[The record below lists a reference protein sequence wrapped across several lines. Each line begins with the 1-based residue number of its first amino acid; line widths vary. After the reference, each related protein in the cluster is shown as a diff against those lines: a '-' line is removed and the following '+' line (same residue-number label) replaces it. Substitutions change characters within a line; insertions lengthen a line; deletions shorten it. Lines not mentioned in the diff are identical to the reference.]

1 MPENF
6 RRLRLMYIVL
16 ATLLVVGL
24 LPLALAGWLLSNR
37 SANELRSIEGRYQA
51 QFVQSKARQ
60 LEAYV
65 QRYTDVV
72 TNLAQAFELTGG
84 VAAISAANSQSRL
97 ERAVADDA
105 NLIALTILP
114 VHGDPH
120 TAYKF
125 DTINQDELKE
135 RNGEVLGRMTGGAI
149 VVGRPRLVRS
159 SQEMSLT
166 IAAPVMA
173 MRDGEEEITAAIVA
187 VVSFQEAFRTVQ
199 GAASGAKN
207 ETMGEAELLAGGAP
221 IFFVVDETGRAVAH
235 PDARIAFSEH
245 EMTDLKV
252 VREWMETG
260 AHVESALA
268 PFTAERGE
276 RTIEMLGSFA
286 TANLGAGARL
296 GVIAIQ
302 DEGAALR
309 SVTDM
314 RRQTLVISLVA
325 AFFALV
331 IGFFFAKGL
340 TRPVGELAAGAHRIA
355 AGDFSQRIRT
365 ANRTELGALAESFN
379 TMTDRLEG
387 TIEDL
392 RRAAD
397 ENRELFLGTI
407 KALAAAIDGKDPYTR
422 GHSERVSRFSVAI
435 AQELGMPADELE
447 RLRISALLHDVGKI
461 GVDDAIL
468 KKPAPLTAS
477 EFEQMKQHPEIGYR
491 IMSLIPAMKDYL
503 PGILLHHEMLNGGGY
518 PRRASAAQIPM
529 QARIISVADTFDA
542 CTTERPYQR
551 AMTTEDALMIL
562 KKFVGTRYDGRVV
575 QAMIEAC
582 ERGTVQPESARHAEI
597 QTETQVLVAAMH
609 TPPTAEMTSR
619 IA

>member
-1 MPENF
+1 
-6 RRLRLMYIVL
+6 
-16 ATLLVVGL
+16 
-24 LPLALAGWLLSNR
+24 
-37 SANELRSIEGRYQA
+37 
-51 QFVQSKARQ
+51 
-60 LEAYV
+60 
-65 QRYTDVV
+65 
-72 TNLAQAFELTGG
+72 
-84 VAAISAANSQSRL
+84 
-97 ERAVADDA
+97 
-105 NLIALTILP
+105 
-114 VHGDPH
+114 
-120 TAYKF
+120 
-125 DTINQDELKE
+125 
-135 RNGEVLGRMTGGAI
+135 MTGGEI

-166 IAAPVMA
+166 IAAPVMGT
-173 MRDGEEEITAAIVA
+173 REGEEEITAAIVA

-199 GAASGAKN
+199 GAEKSRGS
-207 ETMGEAELLAGGAP
+207 ETKGEAELLGGGAP
-221 IFFVVDETGRAVAH
+221 VFFVVDETGRAVAH

-252 VREWMETG
+252 VRDWMETG

-268 PFTAERGE
+268 PFTAERSE

-314 RRQTLVISLVA
+314 RQQTLVISLVA
-325 AFFALV
+325 ALFALV

-340 TRPVGELAAGAHRIA
+340 TRPVGDLAAGAHRIA
-355 AGDFSQRIRT
+355 AGDFSKRIRT

-392 RRAAD
+392 RRAAG

-435 AQELGMPADELE
+435 AEQLAMPADELE

-468 KKPAPLTAS
+468 KKPAPLTAA

-491 IMSLIPAMKDYL
+491 IMSLIPAMRDYL

-518 PRRASAAQIPM
+518 PRGASAAQIPM

-562 KKFVGTRYDGRVV
+562 KNS
-575 QAMIEAC
+575 
-582 ERGTVQPESARHAEI
+582 SAHA
-597 QTETQVLVAAMH
+597 TTGALY
-609 TPPTAEMTSR
+609 R
-619 IA
+619 R